1 MYQRVRRLIRSKAA
15 SQLVSQ
21 LAHLVTIFPFIQTIT
36 NSHWWWI
43 RTGDVCKWS
52 IGNKVLRA
60 SSEMYIPGKISW
72 SQLGAYFK
80 NCDGNYK
87 FKNICRWKTFHLFFQ
102 IWETFPLLVLKFALT
117 AWGNRI
123 LVSKLRK
130 KSNNI
135 YLSTACRELP
145 GFLEFKTSVDN
156 FFFKLEALLDVVISH
171 WSKIYDGNQVINY

>member
-1 MYQRVRRLIRSKAA
+1 MTHSVSESFSQCMYQRVRRLIRSKAA

-21 LAHLVTIFPFIQTIT
+21 WAHLVTIFPFIQTIT

-72 SQLGAYFK
+72 SQLRAYFK
-80 NCDGNYK
+80 SCDGNYK

-102 IWETFPLLVLKFALT
+102 IWETFPLLALKFALT

-135 YLSTACRELP
+135 FYQRHVENC
-145 GFLEFKTSVDN
+145 
-156 FFFKLEALLDVVISH
+156 
-171 WSKIYDGNQVINY
+171 QVF